1 MRISYIVSFIFMD
14 VSILSDDLDG
24 NSDDLAV
31 FSGESGWQN
40 GYGYFDGKF

>member
-1 MRISYIVSFIFMD
+1 
-14 VSILSDDLDG
+14 LDG

-40 GYGYFDGKF
+40 GYGYFDGKFWWSVFFFGLGN